1 MRRESPKN
9 VDKLPPPLYPKNSV
23 EEVEADLKKPQK
35 YYIYQKREYQFTKD
49 SRKVQ

>member
-35 YYIYQKREYQFTKD
+35 YFNKQEREHQFTKGR
-49 SRKVQ
+49 RKV